1 MRARTCLNRHVLIGG
16 TKFSGQTRR
25 PILIGE
31 PNAHQTIAPEE
42 LGKVR
47 SLAQSNEIAV
57 SPKRRQR
64 PAPAPTRVR
73 RRQPR
78 SRDPE
83 SRARTPTNPLR
94 RCDVHE
100 TRTCPVTP
108 GQLRLT
114 QPDPEAVGVLQ
125 TRRAH
130 KAPGPYLRTAIG
142 TSARSHGLRVHDR
155 YRSAGG
161 SFPGPRPA
169 DQPAGVRHTHPAP
182 MPMDAWRSA
191 DGYHVALDLPG
202 VDPGSTELTVD
213 AIP

>member
-1 MRARTCLNRHVLIGG
+1 MRARTCLNRHVLIGW

-125 TRRAH
+125 TPQRAQ
-130 KAPGPYLRTAIG
+130 GCCL
-142 TSARSHGLRVHDR
+142 
-155 YRSAGG
+155 AGG
-161 SFPGPRPA
+161 TPSDVG
-169 DQPAGVRHTHPAP
+169 
-182 MPMDAWRSA
+182 RSIWLA
-191 DGYHVALDLPG
+191 SLPLIFRSQGIPCGSIAIKSASTIKPSRDLPFAVSHTG
-202 VDPGSTELTVD
+202 RRVSDHCRWPDPS
-213 AIP
+213 AMAA